1 MSKLI
6 KESII
11 IWPVFYSKQ
20 SNTTFLNLMLNHK
33 NILLTRKIPLFGT
46 TFGHSI
52 SDIYV
57 HIVFRTIF
65 WNSSIYRRT
74 QPLHILETSNKPLV
88 GAQITIIFES
98 NRIGPALKRQMWS
111 QTHCKVTILLSLKS
125 WTRLYLETPKTIP
138 FFGNKTGYLWRRI
151 EPNWCTL
158 Y

>member
-1 MSKLI
+1 
-6 KESII
+6 
-11 IWPVFYSKQ
+11 
-20 SNTTFLNLMLNHK
+20 MLNHK
-33 NILLTRKIPLFGT
+33 NILLTTKIPLFGT

-125 WTRLYLETPKTIP
+125 WTRLYIYWPH
-138 FFGNKTGYLWRRI
+138 FGWFDSKPYTS
-151 EPNWCTL
+151 WCQTHKMRTVNIFKNPSKID